1 MPHIY
6 RFERNGFMKN
16 VHAKMTFRL
25 ILISFLAL
33 MLIGCGESGSPGGGS
48 GVGATA
54 SINLAAGDA
63 ELPADGV
70 SSTAIT
76 ANLTD
81 STGAAVN
88 EFTTVKFS
96 TTNGM
101 FSNGKKEYKVNIPD
115 DAGSVIVTLQAGT
128 TPGTAVVTAESNR
141 ITQKVELEFTSIEKP
156 TPAKL
161 SLGISDNSV
170 LTDNSDSVTITAL
183 VQDANGAPV
192 QDVTVQFN
200 TVAPDGSS
208 GAGQINHS
216 SLMTDENGVAEILF
230 SSGVGDKRNQ
240 IVTLEA
246 TVDEIGTKQIP
257 IEVTGTYLSVS
268 VSGETNIEVGGEPSG
283 LRISVFDAA
292 NQPVFDAP
300 VNLSVS
306 PDSNGLVL
314 FDPAGGKT
322 DINGEFNTAIRG
334 TRVGTV
340 TVEVES
346 LGAIG
351 SQAYTIDDT
360 DKAFQII
367 EPAKD
372 PTSIATN
379 EELTVRVRA
388 LNYDK
393 VVFATSLGAWVENSK
408 KVIEKPVINGEV
420 SAVFRSSD
428 AGTPTIQ
435 VYPSSDPGIRDLI
448 RLAISAPSSEA
459 SKISLQAS
467 ATVVAPSSQD
477 VKNSVTL
484 IAEVTN
490 SKDQIVKGAPVLFS
504 IVTPTGGGEYVSP
517 TISFTNNF
525 GIATSS
531 FTSGA
536 LVAGADGVQV
546 SAELLD
552 SSALDTVSIILSR
565 KAASVT
571 VGRSTEV
578 ESINDGTAYKLPMS
592 VLVTDANGSPAPQAT
607 VSLNAWPAQYGVG
620 IWVPQ
625 RLGSDCVP
633 VYDIIRP
640 NEDKNKNLIMDP
652 GEDVNLNGQLTPP
665 SSAAGSLP
673 ETVVTDQN
681 GVANFFL
688 IYLKANAA
696 WIIDDIT
703 ASTVVSGTETTSSY
717 RMTLPWSKEDAG
729 ACLLPNSPYFVEDE
743 IPVAASVSISS
754 GFSQIVA
761 DGNSTAMIRATVI
774 DTNGNPL
781 EGQAVEFST
790 SLGSFTSD
798 NIVETDSAG
807 VAKITL
813 KASSFPGVATVT
825 AEADGFTDQLEMVM
839 TALEPENLS
848 LTAVPSPVVPDGEVV
863 VIATIKDHL
872 GNPVPGEQLNFQIEI
887 NRTGGNLNSVSEF
900 SDVNG
905 QAILIY
911 SAGELLGTD
920 RLKVTLNS
928 NQSISDTFDVV
939 VRWEGFAVG
948 SIDLE
953 LLGEADIP
961 ADSSRSA
968 AIQATIRDTAGEP
981 VPEGTMCV
989 FTTNSGHFSNGDVVE
1004 SHVTTDDEGILVVSL
1019 MAGSEGIAEV
1029 TARCGGVT
1037 QAIAISFFDAGGPTE
1052 IFVDDI
1058 EIQAGTL
1065 TLEANGTSKTVI
1077 RATVTDINGAPAV
1090 GVTVDFSTTLGTLD
1104 PVSVPTNASGI
1115 AQTTLTSAANTGIA
1129 TVTATTATTGFVDSI
1144 EIKFTGAPP
1153 STIDLTDG
1161 PLNVAPGDTLT
1172 LMVTVTDGTN
1182 PILGE
1187 TIKFNFVTNSSG
1199 ASLPEPPTAVT
1210 NINGEATIEYTAGL
1224 VEGID
1229 RVRAESISNSLL
1241 SDSVDITVSAGA
1253 GGAMLITTF
1262 EVTASNDEIVADGIS
1277 NTAIRA
1283 YIADEEGDPVI
1294 GMDVDFTASYGTLSA
1309 ATAPTGPTG
1318 IAEVILTSSSTIGL
1332 SVVTASITGFSDQV
1346 EVNFV
1351 AGPPV
1356 NANSTIVVQ
1365 PSAIPANGTATAEVT
1380 VVLAD
1385 DDGNPV
1391 ADGTPVSLYSSLG
1404 TITSDNP
1411 AETASGRA
1419 VFTIRAPLTTGT
1431 ATISLWDYP
1440 GITSATLAFGTVTSG
1455 EPASILIE
1463 SVSNTEIAVTGV
1475 GQNDNTAITARIVD
1489 ETGTTVVD
1497 PDLSLLVTLLAK
1509 PDGGEVISGEAPTP
1523 PGGLV
1528 TDNDE
1533 IEIDASSGSGT
1544 FNLRSGIL
1552 PGVVEIRLQVYE
1564 NGLAYTTSLGT
1575 TVVIVTPQISIASG
1589 PPHTMVLSAPSLDAI
1604 VNLNDGPDSGIPQ
1617 TPGFYSRK
1625 AGLLVNDRYGNAV
1638 PDGTVIN
1645 LGVLDSV
1652 ISAGNAG
1659 QTNNGLARLRD
1670 TSGVNFTNE
1679 FVIRDGL
1686 IREIEDN
1693 DRLVLFD
1700 VPAADKS
1707 RYVFGTP
1714 PNVYPQRIEVNKAY
1728 TNSDTGIEYAVG
1740 ASLLGA
1746 TIYGTDGTD
1755 ATKGTVQTDNGLAQ
1769 LRLVYPAQPSTIL
1782 CGCYGFGTTDK
1793 RFVRGTGTAA
1803 ENTGRVI
1810 SVFTSSD
1817 DKVSMVSEGT
1827 LCFSSIA
1834 GASLTAVPDSIGGPG
1849 TGGPPPG
1856 FDIEL
1861 ELRDGGDGVLLP
1873 FIQVTA
1879 SVVIEAGGLSTPLEI
1894 TATGGSTDTAGSFT
1908 SRISI
1913 TTPGLSGDTATITYY
1928 ALDASVEVEY
1938 EVP

>member
-54 SINLAAGDA
+54 SINLAAGAA

-161 SLGISDNSV
+161 SLGISGNSV

-208 GAGQINHS
+208 GAGQISHS
-216 SLMTDENGVAEILF
+216 SLMTDENGLAEILF
-230 SSGVGDKRNQ
+230 SSGVGDKRNH

-283 LRISVFDAA
+283 LKISVFDAA

-306 PDSNGLVL
+306 ADSNGLVL
-314 FDPAGGKT
+314 FDPATGKT
-322 DINGEFNTAIRG
+322 DINGEFNTTIKG
-334 TRVGTV
+334 TRVGPV

-367 EPAKD
+367 EPIKD
-372 PTSIATN
+372 PTSIDTN
-379 EELTVRVRA
+379 EELTVTVRA

-393 VVFATSLGAWVENSK
+393 VVFATSLGGWVENSK

-420 SAVFRSSD
+420 SAIFSSSD

-435 VYPSSDPGIRDLI
+435 VYPSNDPGIRDLI

-490 SKDQIVKGAPVLFS
+490 SKNQIVKGAPVLFS

-517 TISFTNNF
+517 TISFTNSL

-546 SAELLD
+546 SAELID
-552 SSALDTVSIILSR
+552 SGALDTVSIIISR
-565 KAASVT
+565 KAASVAI
-571 VGRSTEV
+571 GRSTEI

-625 RLGSDCVP
+625 LLDSNCEP
-633 VYDIIRP
+633 VYEIIRP
-640 NEDKNKNLIMDP
+640 NEDKNRNLIMDP
-652 GEDVNLNGQLTPP
+652 DEDVNLNGQLTPP
-665 SSAAGSLP
+665 SSAAGSVP

-681 GVANFFL
+681 GVANFEL

-703 ASTVVSGTETTSSY
+703 ASTVVSGTETTSTY
-717 RMTLPWSKEDAG
+717 RMTLPWSKLDSG

-743 IPVAASVSISS
+743 IPVAASVNISS

-761 DGNSTAMIRATVI
+761 DGNSTAMIRARVI

-781 EGQAVEFST
+781 EGQAVEFS
-790 SLGSFTSD
+790 SNLGSFTSD
-798 NIVETDSAG
+798 NIVVTDSDG

-839 TALEPENLS
+839 TALSPETLS
-848 LTAVPSPVVPDGEVV
+848 LTAVPSPVVPGGEVV
-863 VIATIKDHL
+863 VIATIKDRL
-872 GNPVPGEQLNFQIEI
+872 GNPVPGEQLNLQIEI

-905 QAILIY
+905 QVILIY
-911 SAGELLGTD
+911 TAGDLLGTD

-961 ADSSRSA
+961 ADSNRSA
-968 AIQATIRDTAGEP
+968 AIQATILDTAGEP

-989 FTTNSGHFSNGDVVE
+989 FTTTKGHFSNGDVVE

-1029 TARCGGVT
+1029 TARCGGVS
-1037 QAIAISFFDAGGPTE
+1037 QAIAISFSDADGPTE

-1058 EIQAGTL
+1058 EIAAGTL
-1065 TLEANGTSKTVI
+1065 ALEANGTSKTVI
-1077 RATVTDINGAPAV
+1077 RATVTDIGGAPAV
-1090 GVTVDFSTTLGTLD
+1090 GVTVDFSTTLGTVD

-1129 TVTATTATTGFVDSI
+1129 TVTATTATTGFVDSL
-1144 EIKFTGAPP
+1144 EVKFTGAPP

-1182 PILGE
+1182 PISGE

-1224 VEGID
+1224 VEGTD

-1241 SDSVDITVSAGA
+1241 SDSVDITVAAGA

-1262 EVTASNDEIVADGIS
+1262 ELTASNDEIVADGVS

-1283 YIADEEGDPVI
+1283 YIADEEGDPVV
-1294 GMDVDFTASYGTLSA
+1294 GMDVSFSASYGTLSA
-1309 ATAPTGPTG
+1309 ATAETGPTG
-1318 IAEVILTSSSTIGL
+1318 IAEVILTSSSTVGL

-1356 NANSTIVVQ
+1356 DANSTIVVQ
-1365 PSAIPANGTATAEVT
+1365 PSAIPADGTSTAEVT
-1380 VVLAD
+1380 VTLAD

-1391 ADGTPVSLYSSLG
+1391 ADGTPVDLYTSRG

-1411 AETASGRA
+1411 AETVSGRA

-1440 GITSATLAFGTVTSG
+1440 DITSTTLAFGTVTSG

-1497 PDLSLLVTLLAK
+1497 PNLSLLVTLLAK

-1528 TDNDE
+1528 TDTDE

-1564 NGLAYTTSLGT
+1564 NGSAYTTSLGT
-1575 TVVIVTPQISIASG
+1575 AVVIVTPQISIASG
-1589 PPHTMVLSAPSLDAI
+1589 PPHTMVLSAPTVDAI
-1604 VNLNDGPDSGIPQ
+1604 VNLNDGPDSGIPL
-1617 TPGFYSRK
+1617 TPGFYSRR
-1625 AGLLVNDRYGNAV
+1625 AGLIVTDRYGNAV
-1638 PDGTVIN
+1638 PDGTTIN
-1645 LGVLDSV
+1645 LGFLDSV
-1652 ISAGNAG
+1652 ISAGEQG
-1659 QTNNGLARLRD
+1659 ETLGDFRMRD
-1670 TSGVNFTNE
+1670 NSGIDFTADTI
-1679 FVIRDGL
+1679 IRDGL
-1686 IREIEDN
+1686 IREIEPN
-1693 DRLVLFD
+1693 DRVVLFD
-1700 VPAADKS
+1700 VPAEDVS
-1707 RYVFGTP
+1707 RFVDAGGIFANRVLAT
-1714 PNVYPQRIEVNKAY
+1714 KAY
-1728 TNSDTGIEYAVG
+1728 NNTASNLEYAVG
-1740 ASLLGA
+1740 ASLLGGS
-1746 TIYGTDGTD
+1746 IYGTDGAT

-1769 LRLVYPAQPSTIL
+1769 LRLVYPAQRERIL
-1782 CGCYGFGTTDK
+1782 CGCYGTGVTNPTAADYQFGTTDK
-1793 RFVRGTGTAA
+1793 RFLRGSGAAA
-1803 ENTGRVI
+1803 ENTGRTI

-1817 DKVSMVSEGT
+1817 DNVSMASEGT
-1827 LCFSSIA
+1827 LCFSAIA
-1834 GASLTAVPDSIGGPG
+1834 GFTLEAVPDEIGGPAG
-1849 TGGPPPG
+1849 TYP
-1856 FDIEL
+1856 IAL
-1861 ELRDGGDGVLLP
+1861 TLYDGGDEVLLP
-1873 FIQVTA
+1873 FVAVSYGVVVDGATLTA
-1879 SVVIEAGGLSTPLEI
+1879 SATTGRTDEFGNLIATITVAGGVS
-1894 TATGGSTDTAGSFT
+1894 D
-1908 SRISI
+1908 
-1913 TTPGLSGDTATITYY
+1913 DTATFTFY
-1928 ALDASVEVEY
+1928 AGDASVEVTY
-1938 EVP
+1938 TVP

>member
-1 MPHIY
+1 
-6 RFERNGFMKN
+6 MKN

-161 SLGISDNSV
+161 SLGISGNSV

-208 GAGQINHS
+208 GAGQISHS
-216 SLMTDENGVAEILF
+216 SLMTDENGLAEILF
-230 SSGVGDKRNQ
+230 SSGVGDKRNH

-283 LRISVFDAA
+283 LKISVFDAA

-306 PDSNGLVL
+306 SDSNGLVL
-314 FDPAGGKT
+314 FDPASGKT
-322 DINGEFNTAIRG
+322 DINGEFNTTIRG

-367 EPAKD
+367 EPIKD
-372 PTSIATN
+372 PTSIDTN
-379 EELTVRVRA
+379 EELTVTVRA

-420 SAVFRSSD
+420 SAIFSSSD

-435 VYPSSDPGIRDLI
+435 VYPTNDPGIRDLI

-517 TISFTNNF
+517 TISFTNSF

-546 SAELLD
+546 SAELID
-552 SSALDTVSIILSR
+552 SGALDTVSIIISR
-565 KAASVT
+565 KAASVA
-571 VGRSTEV
+571 VGRSTEI

-625 RLGSDCVP
+625 LLDTNCEP
-633 VYDIIRP
+633 VYEIIRP

-652 GEDVNLNGQLTPP
+652 DEDVNLNGQLTPP
-665 SSAAGSLP
+665 SSAAGSVP

-681 GVANFFL
+681 GVANFDL

-703 ASTVVSGTETTSSY
+703 ASTVVSGTETTSTY
-717 RMTLPWSKEDAG
+717 RMTLPWSKLDSQ

-743 IPVAASVSISS
+743 IPVAASVNISS

-761 DGNSTAMIRATVI
+761 DGSSTAMIRAFVI

-781 EGQAVEFST
+781 AGQAVEFST

-798 NIVETDSAG
+798 NIVVTDSNG
-807 VAKITL
+807 VAKITF

-825 AEADGFTDQLEMVM
+825 AEADGFTDQLEMEM
-839 TALEPENLS
+839 TALSPESLS
-848 LTAVPSPVVPDGEVV
+848 LTAVPSPVVPGGEVV
-863 VIATIKDHL
+863 VIATIKDRL

-887 NRTGGNLNSVSEF
+887 NRTGGSLNSVSEF

-911 SAGELLGTD
+911 SAGELLGND

-928 NQSISDTFDVV
+928 NQSISNTFDVV
-939 VRWEGFAVG
+939 VRWEDFAVG

-953 LLGEADIP
+953 LLGETDIP
-961 ADSSRSA
+961 ADSNRSA
-968 AIQATIRDTAGEP
+968 AIQATILDTAGEP
-981 VPEGTMCV
+981 VPERTVCV
-989 FTTNSGHFSNGDVVE
+989 FTTTKGHFSNGDMVE
-1004 SHVTTDDEGILVVSL
+1004 SHVTTDDEGILVISL

-1037 QAIAISFFDAGGPTE
+1037 QGIAISFSDADGPTA

-1058 EIQAGTL
+1058 EIKAGTL
-1065 TLEANGTSKTVI
+1065 NLEANGTSQTVI
-1077 RATVTDINGAPAV
+1077 RAIVTDINGAPAV
-1090 GVTVDFSTTLGTLD
+1090 GITVDFSTTLGTLD
-1104 PVSVPTNASGI
+1104 PVSVPTNAIGI
-1115 AQTTLTSAANTGIA
+1115 AQTTLTSATTTGIA
-1129 TVTATTATTGFVDSI
+1129 TVTATTATTGFVDSL
-1144 EIKFTGAPP
+1144 EVTFTSTSPP
-1153 STIDLTDG
+1153 PI
-1161 PLNVAPGDTLT
+1161 NVK
-1172 LMVTVTDGTN
+1172 V
-1182 PILGE
+1182 
-1187 TIKFNFVTNSSG
+1187 
-1199 ASLPEPPTAVT
+1199 
-1210 NINGEATIEYTAGL
+1210 
-1224 VEGID
+1224 
-1229 RVRAESISNSLL
+1229 
-1241 SDSVDITVSAGA
+1241 
-1253 GGAMLITTF
+1253 F
-1262 EVTASNDEIVADGIS
+1262 EVTASSDEIVADGDS

-1283 YIADEEGDPVI
+1283 YIEDEDGDPV
-1294 GMDVDFTASYGTLSA
+1294 VDRVVAFTASYGTLSD
-1309 ATAPTGPTG
+1309 ATAATGPTG
-1318 IAEVILTSSSTIGL
+1318 IAEVILTSSSTVGL
-1332 SVVTASITGFSDQV
+1332 SVVTASITGFSGQV

-1351 AGPPV
+1351 AGSPV
-1356 NANSTIVVQ
+1356 NDNSTIVVQ
-1365 PSAIPANGTATAEVT
+1365 PSAIPADGTSTAEVT
-1380 VVLAD
+1380 VTLAD

-1411 AETASGRA
+1411 ADTVSGRA
-1419 VFTIRAPLTTGT
+1419 VFTIRAPLSTGS

-1440 GITSATLAFGTVTSG
+1440 DITSTTLAFGTVTSG

-1497 PDLSLLVTLLAK
+1497 PNLSLLVTLRAK

-1528 TDNDE
+1528 TDTDE

-1564 NGLAYTTSLGT
+1564 NGSAYFTSLGT
-1575 TVVIVTPQISIASG
+1575 EVVIVTPQISIASG
-1589 PPHTMVLSAPSLDAI
+1589 PPNTMVLSAPTLNAVVDLNTGGDA
-1604 VNLNDGPDSGIPQ
+1604 GIPL
-1617 TPGFYSRK
+1617 TPGFYSRR
-1625 AGLLVNDRYGNAV
+1625 AGLIVTDRYGNAV
-1638 PDGTVIN
+1638 PDGTTIN
-1645 LGVLDSV
+1645 LGFLDSV
-1652 ISAGNAG
+1652 ISAGEQG
-1659 QTNNGLARLRD
+1659 ETLGDFRMRD
-1670 TSGVNFTNE
+1670 NSGIDFTADTI
-1679 FVIRDGL
+1679 IRDGL
-1686 IREIEDN
+1686 IREIEPN
-1693 DRLVLFD
+1693 DRVVLFD
-1700 VPAADKS
+1700 VPASDVS
-1707 RYVFGTP
+1707 RFVDAGGIFANRVLAT
-1714 PNVYPQRIEVNKAY
+1714 KAY
-1728 TNSDTGIEYAVG
+1728 NNTASNLEYAVG
-1740 ASLLGA
+1740 ASLLGGA
-1746 TIYGTDGTD
+1746 IYGTDGAT

-1769 LRLVYPAQPSTIL
+1769 LRLVYPAQRERIL
-1782 CGCYGFGTTDK
+1782 CGCYGTGVTNPTAADYQFGTTDK
-1793 RFVRGTGTAA
+1793 RFLRGSGAAA
-1803 ENTGRVI
+1803 ENTGRTI

-1817 DKVSMVSEGT
+1817 NNVSMASEGT
-1827 LCFSSIA
+1827 LCFSAIA
-1834 GASLTAVPDSIGGPG
+1834 GFTLEAVPDEVGEPAG
-1849 TGGPPPG
+1849 TYP
-1856 FDIEL
+1856 IAL
-1861 ELRDGGDGVLLP
+1861 TLYDGGDEVRLP
-1873 FIQVTA
+1873 FVAVSYGVVIDGTTLTA
-1879 SVVIEAGGLSTPLEI
+1879 SATTGRTDEFGNLSATITVSGGVSE
-1894 TATGGSTDTAGSFT
+1894 
-1908 SRISI
+1908 
-1913 TTPGLSGDTATITYY
+1913 DTATFTFY
-1928 ALDASVEVEY
+1928 AGDASVEVTY
-1938 EVP
+1938 TVP